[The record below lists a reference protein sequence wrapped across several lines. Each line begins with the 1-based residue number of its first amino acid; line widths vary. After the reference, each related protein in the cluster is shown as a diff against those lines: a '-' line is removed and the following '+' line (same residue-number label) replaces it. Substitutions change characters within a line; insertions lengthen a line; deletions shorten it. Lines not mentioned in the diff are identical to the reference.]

1 MFVNSSA
8 NFDLCLVTSCCRI
21 YCAGVTCLVDP
32 VPLCLYALCCFGVL
46 LTLYL
51 YASMLYVVLVWLADP
66 VPLCP
71 YALCCVCVTFDP
83 VPLCPYMY
91 VVLVWLADTV
101 PLCPSALCCVCVTFD
116 PVTLC
121 PYSLCCVC
129 VTFDP
134 VPLYLYAVCCVGV
147 TCWHCTSIPLCSML
161 CWCDLLTLYLY
172 APMLYVVLVWLADP
186 VPLCPYALWCVGV
199 NCWPCTP
206 IPLCSM
212 LCRHDLL
219 TLYLYASMLYDVLVW
234 LADHVPPCP
243 YALYCVGVTCWPST
257 SMPPYSML
265 CWCDLLTLYVYAPIL
280 YVVLVWL
287 ADPMLYVVPQLNH
300 RAAFRSTVVDWHLVI
315 TRFVRSVMTTLIM
328 TRWSAPGTWWW
339 PLWLQRGRSPW
350 LITLLNIPEVLN
362 QSLLAPQPTKAN
374 PTTNAEEARIAM
386 PTKTKRI
393 RRMRVRFFSKL
404 HLTNKRGYN
413 HTKMF

>member
-1 MFVNSSA
+1 MTCALWLASVVYIV
-8 NFDLCLVTSCCRI
+8 LVW
-21 YCAGVTCLVDP
+21 LVLLT
-32 VPLCLYALCCFGVL
+32 LCLYATMLYVVLVCL
-46 LTLYL
+46 LTMYL

-66 VPLCP
+66 VPLC
-71 YALCCVCVTFDP
+71 
-83 VPLCPYMY
+83 
-91 VVLVWLADTV
+91 
-101 PLCPSALCCVCVTFD
+101 
-116 PVTLC
+116 
-121 PYSLCCVC
+121 
-129 VTFDP
+129 
-134 VPLYLYAVCCVGV
+134 LYAVCCVGM
-147 TCWHCTSIPLCSML
+147 TCWPCASMPLCSMLCLCDFWPCTPMPICSML

-172 APMLYVVLVWLADP
+172 APLLYVASVWLLTLYLYVPMLYVVFVWLLTLYLYTHMLYVVLAWLADT
-186 VPLCPYALWCVGV
+186 VPLYPCALCCVGV
-199 NCWPCTP
+199 TCWPCTP
-206 IPLCSM
+206 IPLCCM
-212 LCRHDLL
+212 LCWRDLL
-219 TLYLYASMLYDVLVW
+219 TLYLYTPMLYDVLVW
-234 LADHVPPCP
+234 LADTVPLCS
-243 YALYCVGVTCWPST
+243 YALCCDGVTCWPCT
-257 SMPPYSML
+257 SMPLYSML
-265 CWCDLLTLYVYAPIL
+265 CCCALLTFYVYAPIL

-362 QSLLAPQPTKAN
+362 QSLLSPQPTKAN

-386 PTKTKRI
+386 PTKTKQI